1 MLCVHG
7 SVTGELRALA
17 AQHGLPWRAA
27 RLKAFYRSWVPAG
40 GLAFDLGA
48 WAGHRVRAFRALDA
62 RVLALEPRADFARLL
77 QTLFEGDAGVRVVC
91 ASLVG
96 GDESGDA
103 VESDRPLGAAPD
115 GGRPRDARPA
125 DPDAHAHPDD
135 AFAAGWQAGAGPA
148 ATTLDALIAAAGRPD
163 YLKLDLGGDEPGILG
178 GLSVPLPALSFAGQ
192 PGPACVAACLERLER
207 LGRYRYTVSGG
218 ERLRWLQ
225 AEPLDADGLLRWLD
239 GQPGALATGAE
250 VYARLA

>member
-1 MLCVHG
+1 MLCVHR

-27 RLKAFYRSWVPAG
+27 RLKAFYRPWVPAG

-48 WAGHRVRAFRALDA
+48 SAGHRVRAFRALEA
-62 RVLALEPRADFARLL
+62 RVVAVEPRADFARLL

-96 GDESGDA
+96 AARSPDGDA
-103 VESDRPLGAAPD
+103 VAADRGPDD
-115 GGRPRDARPA
+115 GGR
-125 DPDAHAHPDD
+125 
-135 AFAAGWQAGAGPA
+135 GGTGAGPAPGAPAGAESA
-148 ATTLDALIAAAGRPD
+148 ATTLDALIAAEGRPD
-163 YLKLDLGGDEPGILG
+163 YLKLDLGGEEPEILR
-178 GLSVPLPALSFAGQ
+178 GLSVAVPGLSFAAW

-207 LGRYRYTVSGG
+207 LGPYRYLVSTG

-225 AEPLDADGLLRWLD
+225 AEPLDAEELLRWLD
-239 GQPGALATGAE
+239 ARPGTLATGAE
-250 VYARLA
+250 VYARLP